1 MTDERLDRMHKLAQ
15 RLAKNGTMDQL
26 TMRKI
31 DALALSAKLD
41 EMTAERI
48 KHIREREHISQG
60 VLATIL
66 NMSNESIQKWEQG
79 KSKPQGA
86 ALRLLNMIDKK
97 GIECVLS

>member
-1 MTDERLDRMHKLAQ
+1 MTDVRLDRMHKLAQ

-48 KHIREREHISQG
+48 NDLIR
-60 VLATIL
+60 
-66 NMSNESIQKWEQG
+66 
-79 KSKPQGA
+79 
-86 ALRLLNMIDKK
+86 
-97 GIECVLS
+97 